1 MSNLTIAWLDE
12 AAPPD
17 VAALG
22 PGELQALITQI
33 DEASETLRRRKDVLE
48 AGLSH
53 RYLDRARE
61 HLNADGKD
69 AGTARIDDSGTTVV
83 VEVPKRVEW
92 DQEKLAAAYL
102 RIPEGER
109 DDYVRVAYAVD
120 ERKYAAWPET
130 LQAFFR
136 DARTV
141 KTGKPRF
148 RLIAPGSEAGAGAE
162 RREVA

>member
-1 MSNLTIAWLDE
+1 MHNLTIAWLDE

-22 PGELQALITQI
+22 PGEIQALIRQI
-33 DEASETLRRRKDVLE
+33 DEAAETLRRRKDVLD
-48 AGLSH
+48 AGLAL

-61 HLNADGKD
+61 RLNAEGKD
-69 AGTARIDDSGTTVV
+69 AGTARIEDGGIIVV
-83 VEVPKRVEW
+83 VEVPKRVDW
-92 DQEKLAAAYL
+92 DQQKLAAAVE
-102 RIPEGER
+102 RIPEDER
-109 DDYVRVAYAVD
+109 DHYVRIAYAVD
-120 ERKYAAWPET
+120 ERKYGAWPET

-148 RLIAPGSEAGAGAE
+148 RLIAASE
-162 RREVA
+162 RREVS

>member
-1 MSNLTIAWLDE
+1 MHNLTVAWLDE
-12 AAPPD
+12 AAPPE

-22 PGELQALITQI
+22 PDELQALATQI
-33 DEASETLRRRKDVLE
+33 DESSEALKRRKDVLE
-48 AGLSH
+48 AGLAL
-53 RYLDRARE
+53 RYLDRAKARLVAE
-61 HLNADGKD
+61 GKD
-69 AGTARIDDSGTTVV
+69 AGTARLEDAGIEVV

-109 DDYVRVAYAVD
+109 DQYVRVAYAVD

-148 RLIAPGSEAGAGAE
+148 RLIAASA